1 MSGKARISMNDRN
14 NNSRATGADFFLDIT
29 GEVCP
34 LTFVRT
40 KLLIEKMVP
49 GQTAEIHLKGKEPL
63 ENVPRSVRDHGHGVV
78 SLAPLP
84 GEADSPD
91 GVHRLVIRKS

>member
-1 MSGKARISMNDRN
+1 MDDTNNKAGD
-14 NNSRATGADFFLDIT
+14 GARDFFLDIT

-40 KLLIEKMVP
+40 KLLLEKMVP

-63 ENVPRSVRDHGHGVV
+63 LNVPRSVKDHGHEVM
-78 SLAPLP
+78 SLAPLD
-84 GEADSPD
+84 GGAEVPD
-91 GVHRLVIRKS
+91 TVHRLVIRKT